1 MRDHRRCDAN
11 RSSCE
16 QTLRCGGGIA
26 GVESYSGNCDCIFY
40 GTRRGAARIGAR
52 HYQRLSAAPVT
63 RANIT
68 QVKIDMFDF
77 LKRGRLIRRGLAS
90 RKTRRRRPRSEL
102 RRSLEYAPY
111 SKLLI
116 FAMFVGGLAFLVFSG
131 QQPEPTKNFV
141 IALLVLATA
150 ITQLWINQPKSFSR
164 SSRILLIFGVILVQL
179 TVTKLLLV
187 ICNSG
192 NYQFLKPEMGGLITP
207 YAFAPLV
214 LSVLLGRQH
223 GLYAAFFVSLW
234 SSVLFGPID
243 APLLVTSLI
252 SGFTAVSLTLQ
263 VRRRSKLIRAGFGVG
278 LAIWLLSLT
287 FGLIGPINWFYPTAN
302 DWGMIGVQSALAIGN
317 GIITATIV
325 GGALPMLENVF
336 GITTDISWLEASDI
350 NHPLLRRMTI
360 EAPGT
365 YHHSLAVANLA
376 EAAAEAIGANATL
389 CRVCAY
395 FHDVGKLVKP
405 DYFTENMSF
414 ERNPHEDLAPTMSA
428 LIIIAHVKEGV
439 DLALKHKLNQRIIDI
454 IQEHHGTSLV
464 YYFYKRA
471 QQMHEDARAGGKI
484 MKMRQDDIPEVR
496 EESFRYSGPKP
507 QTKESAIVSLADAV
521 ESASRSLE
529 KPTPAKIEQLVN
541 DIIDQR
547 ISDHQLDECDLTLR
561 DVRVIAERFRF
572 TLMTMLH
579 SRIAYPKHETKSPT
593 PREDSARPDVMVTTR
608 KPETAPPVSAA

>member
-1 MRDHRRCDAN
+1 
-11 RSSCE
+11 
-16 QTLRCGGGIA
+16 
-26 GVESYSGNCDCIFY
+26 
-40 GTRRGAARIGAR
+40 
-52 HYQRLSAAPVT
+52 
-63 RANIT
+63 
-68 QVKIDMFDF
+68 MFDF
-77 LKRGRLIRRGLAS
+77 LKRGRLVRRGLATQ
-90 RKTRRRRPRSEL
+90 KPRRRRLRNEL
-102 RRSLEYAPY
+102 MRHLEYAPH
-111 SKLLI
+111 SKVLI
-116 FAMFVGGLAFLVFSG
+116 FAVFAAGLALLVFTG

-164 SSRILLIFGVILVQL
+164 SSLILLVFGVILVQL
-179 TVTKLLLV
+179 AATKLLLV
-187 ICNSG
+187 MCNSG
-192 NYQFLKPEMGGLITP
+192 SYKFLKPEMGGLITP

-234 SSVLFGPID
+234 SSMLFGPID
-243 APLLVTSLI
+243 APLLITSLI

-263 VRRRSKLIRAGFGVG
+263 VRQRSKLIRAGLSVG

-336 GITTDISWLEASDI
+336 GITTDISWLEASDL

-365 YHHSLAVANLA
+365 YHHSLVVANLA

-389 CRVCAY
+389 CRVCSY

-405 DYFTENMSF
+405 EYFTENMGF
-414 ERNPHEDLAPTMSA
+414 GRNPHDDLAPTMSA

-439 DLALKHKLNQRIIDI
+439 DLALKHRLNQRMIDI

-464 YYFYKRA
+464 RYFYQRA
-471 QQMHEDARAGGKI
+471 LQQHEDALAGGKI
-484 MKMRQDDIPEVR
+484 MRLREDDVPEVHD
-496 EESFRYSGPKP
+496 ESFRYSGPKP
-507 QTKESAIVSLADAV
+507 QTKESAIVSLADTV
-521 ESASRSLE
+521 ESASRSLV
-529 KPTPAKIEQLVN
+529 KPTPQKIEALVN
-541 DIIDQR
+541 ELIEER
-547 ISDHQLDECDLTLR
+547 ISDRQLDDCDLTLGELK
-561 DVRVIAERFRF
+561 VIADRFRF
-572 TLMTMLH
+572 TLSSMLH
-579 SRIAYPKHETKSPT
+579 SRIAYPKGGQKLAAPRDETL
-593 PREDSARPDVMVTTR
+593 RPDVMAATR